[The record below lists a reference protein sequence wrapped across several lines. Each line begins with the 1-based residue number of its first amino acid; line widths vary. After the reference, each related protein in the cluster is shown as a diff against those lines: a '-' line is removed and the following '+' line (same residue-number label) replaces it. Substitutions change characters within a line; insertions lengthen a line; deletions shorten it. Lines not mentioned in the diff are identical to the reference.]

1 MKKLIEERNAK
12 QAEMDSLLETASTEL
27 RGFNEEEEAKFNK
40 LEEEVRGLNTLIAR
54 KEAAKEAAPKEEI
67 ENIEEKRE
75 EQENM
80 ENEKRELTQEELVQ
94 AEKRALADFLRNKD
108 TAEVRSNITTG
119 TNGEVIPTHLHN
131 TIVEKLF
138 EVAPLFSRC
147 RAFTATNGPL
157 EILKENENLGTAAWV
172 GEMTDLTTS
181 DFKMSKVKL
190 EQNRCGSVIVLSQ
203 HIIND
208 AGIDI
213 VEYATNLLARRLG
226 WVIDRTMITG
236 VKTSDQFEGLNSL
249 PAACQIETAG
259 SGVITEDDLL
269 DMYND
274 FNPYY
279 LDDTAFVMNRKTFKT
294 IAKLKNSVGD
304 YILIPK
310 YNEKTKSA
318 SAYEIFGRPVIINDA
333 CDDITAGKMPIFL
346 VNMADGY
353 ASMIKKGIE
362 FRHIS
367 GDTQNALKGSHTL
380 MIDMYADAKIL
391 NEAALRGLKIKA

>member
-12 QAEMDSLLETASTEL
+12 QAEMDSLLEAATAEV
-27 RGFNEEEEAKFNK
+27 RAFNEEEEAKFNK

-67 ENIEEKRE
+67 ENITEQRE
-75 EQENM
+75 EQTETM
-80 ENEKRELTQEELVQ
+80 EEKRELTQEELVQ
-94 AEKRALADFLRNKD
+94 AEKRALADFLRNKNSE
-108 TAEVRSNITTG
+108 EVRSNITVTS
-119 TNGEVIPTHLHN
+119 NGEVIPTHLHN
-131 TIVEKLF
+131 TIIEKLF
-138 EVAPLFSRC
+138 EVAPLFARC
-147 RAFTATNGPL
+147 RAFTSTSGPL
-157 EILKENENLGTAAWV
+157 EILKETDTLGTAAWV
-172 GEMTDLTTS
+172 GEMTDLTAS
-181 DFKMSKVKL
+181 DFRMEKVKL

-213 VEYATNLLARRLG
+213 VEYATNLLSRRLG

-236 VKTSDQFEGLNSL
+236 LKASGQFEGLNSL
-249 PAACQIETAG
+249 PAKCQIETAG

-269 DMYND
+269 DLYND

-279 LDDTAFVMNRKTFKT
+279 LNDAVYVMNRKTFKV
-294 IAKLKNSVGD
+294 ISKLKNSVGD

-310 YNEKTKSA
+310 YNEKTKTA

-333 CDDITAGKMPIFL
+333 CDDITTGKMPVFL

-353 ASMIKKGIE
+353 ASMIKKGVE
-362 FRHIS
+362 FKHIS
-367 GDTQNALKGSHTL
+367 GDTTNALKGSHTL

>member
-12 QAEMDSLLETASTEL
+12 QAEMDALLETATSEV
-27 RGFNEEEEAKFNK
+27 RGFNQEEEAKFNT
-40 LEEEVRGLNTLIAR
+40 LEEEVRGLNSLIAR

-75 EQENM
+75 EQKEM
-80 ENEKRELTQEELVQ
+80 ENVEKRELTQEELVQ

-108 TAEVRSNITTG
+108 TAEVRNITTG
-119 TNGEVIPTHLHN
+119 SNGEVIPTHLHN

-157 EILKENENLGTAAWV
+157 EILKETENLGTAAWV
-172 GEMTDLTTS
+172 GEMTDLTPS
-181 DFKMSKVKL
+181 DFKMAKVKL

-208 AGIDI
+208 SGIDI
-213 VEYATNLLARRLG
+213 VEYATRLLARRLG

-236 VKTSDQFEGLNSL
+236 NKSENQFEGLNSL
-249 PAACQIETAG
+249 PVACQIETAG

-310 YNEKTKSA
+310 YNEKTKTA

-333 CDDITAGKMPIFL
+333 CDNIQSGKMPIFL

>member
-12 QAEMDSLLETASTEL
+12 QAEMDALLETATSEV
-27 RGFNEEEEAKFNK
+27 RGFNQEEEAKFNT
-40 LEEEVRGLNTLIAR
+40 LEEEVRGLNSLIAR

-75 EQENM
+75 EQKEM
-80 ENEKRELTQEELVQ
+80 ENVEKRELTQEELVQ

-108 TAEVRSNITTG
+108 TAEVRNITTG
-119 TNGEVIPTHLHN
+119 SNGEVIPTHLHN

-157 EILKENENLGTAAWV
+157 EILKETETLGNAAWV
-172 GEMTDLTTS
+172 GEMVDLTPS
-181 DFKMSKVKL
+181 DFKMAKVKL

-208 AGIDI
+208 SGIDI
-213 VEYATNLLARRLG
+213 VEYATRLLARRLG

-236 VKTSDQFEGLNSL
+236 NKSENQFEGLNSL
-249 PAACQIETAG
+249 PVACQIETAG

-310 YNEKTKSA
+310 YNEKTKTA

-333 CDDITAGKMPIFL
+333 CDDIQSGKMPIFL

-353 ASMIKKGIE
+353 ASMIKKGVE

>member
-108 TAEVRSNITTG
+108 TAEARDIQTG
-119 TNGEVIPTHLHN
+119 THGEVIPTHLHN
-131 TIVEKLF
+131 TIVEKIF

-157 EILKENENLGTAAWV
+157 EILKETENLGTAAWV
-172 GEMTDLTTS
+172 GEMTDLTPS
-181 DFKMSKVKL
+181 DFKMAKVKL

-208 AGIDI
+208 SGIDI
-213 VEYATNLLARRLG
+213 VEYATRLLARRLG

-279 LDDTAFVMNRKTFKT
+279 LDDTAFVMNRKTFKV
-294 IAKLKNSVGD
+294 ISKLKNSVGD

-310 YNEKTKSA
+310 YNEKTKTA

-353 ASMIKKGIE
+353 ASMIKKGVE
-362 FRHIS
+362 FKHIA

>member
-12 QAEMDSLLETASTEL
+12 QAEMDSLLKTAGTEL
-27 RGFNEEEEAKFNK
+27 RGFNEEEELKFNK
-40 LEEEVRGLNTLIAR
+40 LEEEVRGLDTLIAR
-54 KEAAKEAAPKEEI
+54 KKAAKETAPKEEI
-67 ENIEEKRE
+67 ENITEKRE
-75 EQENM
+75 EQTNM
-80 ENEKRELTQEELVQ
+80 ENEKRDFTPEELMQ

-108 TAEVRSNITTG
+108 TAEVRDIQTG
-119 TNGEVIPTHLHN
+119 TNGEVIPTNLHGM
-131 TIVEKLF
+131 IVEKLF
-138 EVAPLFSRC
+138 EVAPLFARC
-147 RAFTATNGPL
+147 RTFTATNGPL
-157 EILKENENLGTAAWV
+157 EILKETENLGNAAWV
-172 GEMTDLTTS
+172 GEMTDLTPT
-181 DFKMSKVKL
+181 DFKMAKVKL

-208 AGIDI
+208 SGIDI
-213 VEYATNLLARRLG
+213 VDYATRLLARRLG

-236 VKTSDQFEGLNSL
+236 DKSQDQFEGLNSL
-249 PAACQIETAG
+249 PVSCQLETAT

-279 LDDTAFVMNRKTFKT
+279 LDDTAYVMNRKTFKV
-294 IAKLKNSVGD
+294 ISKLKNSVGD

-310 YNEKTKSA
+310 YNEKTKTA

-333 CDDITAGKMPIFL
+333 VDDIDAGKMPVFL

-353 ASMIKKGIE
+353 ASMIKKGVE
-362 FRHIS
+362 FKHIS